1 MHGEEVQKNMTVNE
15 LKMLLDRFDDCTEVV
30 ITGSWQYS
38 KVVVGSIKKFEGLLS
53 IVIDAVEMDERVE
66 LYASLEEV
74 QSFRRCRK

>member
-1 MHGEEVQKNMTVNE
+1 MTVKE
-15 LKMLLDRFDDCTEVV
+15 LKKLLDRFDGNTEVV

-38 KVVVGSIKKFEGLLS
+38 KVVVGSVKSFEGTLS
-53 IVIDAVEMDERVE
+53 VVVDAVEMDERVE

>member
-1 MHGEEVQKNMTVNE
+1 MTVNE
-15 LKMLLDRFDDCTEVV
+15 LKMLLDRFDDGTEVV
-30 ITGSWQYS
+30 VTGSWQYS
-38 KVVVGSIKKFEGLLS
+38 KVVVGSIKKFEGQLS